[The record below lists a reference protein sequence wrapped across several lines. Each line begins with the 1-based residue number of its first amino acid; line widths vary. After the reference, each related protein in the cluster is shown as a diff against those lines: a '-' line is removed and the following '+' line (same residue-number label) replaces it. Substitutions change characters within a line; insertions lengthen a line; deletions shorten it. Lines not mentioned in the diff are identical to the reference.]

1 MVTIKESLKVLSEDN
16 SFKDWKKESPD
27 SYLCHCLHMLTDED
41 AWHVGYYNKDD
52 TITTFIV
59 ESSGITV
66 QEPEK
71 IFKKPGD
78 EIQPLIESDISI
90 TSAQALDLARELAK
104 KEYPKEIISKDIVI
118 LQTLPEVGQVYNI
131 TFVTGAMNTINI
143 KIDSKTG
150 ELKSHKIAS
159 LMDLTQQDKK

>member
-1 MVTIKESLKVLSEDN
+1 MVTIKESLETLSTDG
-16 SFKDWKKESPD
+16 SFKDWKKENSD

-41 AWHVGYYNKDD
+41 AWHIGYYNKND

-59 ESSGITV
+59 ESTGVII

-78 EIQPLIESDISI
+78 KIQPLIESDISI
-90 TSAQALDLARELAK
+90 TSSQALDTARELAK
-104 KEYPKEIISKDIVI
+104 KEYSKESISKDIVI

-131 TFVTGAMNTINI
+131 TFVTVAMNTINI

-159 LMDLTQQDKK
+159 LMDLAQQDK